1 MDAPLVFKLG
11 ADPAGG
17 MPVVRR
23 HPLAAFFV
31 LAIALTWSLVP
42 IGSFA
47 AFGPAVAAL
56 VVTAVTGGRAGLR
69 AWASRLVR
77 WRVGS
82 RWYIVALGLPLA
94 VLAAAVGLNFG
105 FGAPVSAVDQLD
117 PWYSLLLVFALRL
130 IVPLFAP
137 LGEEPGWRGFALVRL
152 QADRTPLQ
160 ATLILAPVVALWHV
174 PLIFLASENLAP
186 ILLVGTIAV
195 TFFYTWLFNRTGG
208 SVFITI
214 VAHAAEGTLT
224 LSAFGFVGADESRLP
239 WLYTAV
245 WCAVAIGLLL
255 FDRQF
260 WNARTRASVDRLHAT
275 PAPAAA

>member
-1 MDAPLVFKLG
+1 MSVI
-11 ADPAGG
+11 
-17 MPVVRR
+17 RR

-47 AFGPAVAAL
+47 AFGPAVAA
-56 VVTAVTGGRAGLR
+56 VVITVLIDGRAGLR
-69 AWASRLVR
+69 SWGRRIVR
-77 WRVGS
+77 WRVGW
-82 RWYIVALGLPLA
+82 RWYIVAVGLPLA
-94 VLAAAVGLNFG
+94 VLTAAVGLNFG

-152 QADRTPLQ
+152 QAARTPLQ

-186 ILLVGTIAV
+186 ILLVATIAV

-208 SVFITI
+208 SVFMTI
-214 VAHAAEGTLT
+214 VAHAVEGTIT
-224 LSAFGFVGADESRLP
+224 LGAFGFVGADESRLP
-239 WLYTAV
+239 WLYTAA
-245 WCAVAIGLLL
+245 WCAVAVGLLV
-255 FDRQF
+255 FDWGF
-260 WNARTRASVDRLHAT
+260 WNAREGASVKRLHAK